1 MNPPWPARALLTML
15 LPLFACR
22 SSERAPA
29 GVEPVVVAPTAAPMA
44 PAPGPESDAGPTL
57 ATTSPTPS
65 TAPAC
70 SLGNPI
76 QRPRPPR
83 QVQQIDGIYVYGS
96 VPGVEEEACREAPA
110 EILALAHRTVEAVSE
125 GPPVGLRLGC
135 GTAAGWL
142 LVAHFAPKPGFR
154 AGSPVPNCQPE
165 HDPSCETRVAALW
178 QLPTTGRP
186 RLVPRATTIEDPVD
200 VDGDGQAEGIATG
213 ARDTTVWF
221 ADGASVTGEV
231 TGAWLPV
238 GMGRVL
244 VENGSEGGFLRSQA
258 RAFSVSRRGFVEA
271 PELVQAAWESTYAA
285 RCPREPVAPVP
296 PEAAELSAEWAS
308 EVARPCP
315 VLTDEMRAPATEPIL
330 AAILAES
337 RETGR
342 QVTDGPP
349 HFSWGCEQPRLSVL
363 VTYCL
368 GYTAQDCA
376 EERGTWRQE
385 LWIRSPQGMARATR
399 IESGSVLLEWA
410 VTRRQRLIAH
420 ADLDGDGALDPI
432 FETREREGGAT
443 QELVGYHAV
452 ARGRALA
459 FSSQV
464 VSTSLETEV
473 FAVRPGGTSRDLLA
487 VSHQAPPDGEA
498 TGEGQGTTVWE
509 LGARALT
516 RHRGAG
522 VTLAKREL
530 SKRRA
535 AP

>member
-1 MNPPWPARALLTML
+1 MAPSAA
-15 LPLFACR
+15 PL
-22 SSERAPA
+22 APA
-29 GVEPVVVAPTAAPMA
+29 QG
-44 PAPGPESDAGPTL
+44 PASDAGPTL
-57 ATTSPTPS
+57 ATTSPTS
-65 TAPAC
+65 DAVPAC

-110 EILALAHRTVEAVSE
+110 EILALAHRTVEEVSE
-125 GPPVGLRLGC
+125 GPPMGLRLGC

-142 LVAHFAPKPGFR
+142 LLAHFAPKPGFR

-186 RLVPRATTIEDPVD
+186 RLIPRATTIEDPID
-200 VDGDGQAEGIATG
+200 VDGDGKAEAIATG

-238 GMGRVL
+238 GKGRVL
-244 VENGSEGGFLRSQA
+244 VKNGSERGFVRSQA
-258 RAFSVSRRGFVEA
+258 RAFTVSHRGFVEA
-271 PELVQAAWESTYAA
+271 PALVQAAWESTYAA
-285 RCPREPVAPVP
+285 RCPREPMASVP
-296 PEAAELSAEWAS
+296 AEAAELSAEWAS

-315 VLTDEMRAPATEPIL
+315 ALADANRAAATEPIL

-349 HFSWGCEQPRLSVL
+349 HFSWGCEQPQLSVL

-368 GYTAQDCA
+368 GDAAQDCA

-399 IESGSVLLEWA
+399 IESGSLSLEWA
-410 VTRRQRLIAH
+410 VTRRQRLVAH

-432 FETREREGGAT
+432 FETRELEGGAT
-443 QELVGYHAV
+443 HELVDYHAV

-464 VSTSLETEV
+464 VSTNLETEV
-473 FAVRPGGTSRDLLA
+473 FAVRPAGASRDLLA
-487 VSHQAPPDGEA
+487 VSHQALPDGEA
-498 TGEGQGTTVWE
+498 TDEGQGLTVWQ

-530 SKRRA
+530 SKRKT